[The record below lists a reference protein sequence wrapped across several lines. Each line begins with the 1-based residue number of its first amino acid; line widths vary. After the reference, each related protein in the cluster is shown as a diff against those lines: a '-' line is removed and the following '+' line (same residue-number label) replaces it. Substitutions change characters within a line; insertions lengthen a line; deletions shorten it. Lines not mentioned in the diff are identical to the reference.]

1 MAGKASGGD
10 TLTREDARAWLRHFP
25 FPGWPALGLHALA
38 VLAGN
43 GVVLW
48 LLQSGR
54 LPGAGLILL
63 VVLEFILLL
72 VLSRLLAWP
81 VPRAQWF
88 EPPQPWRKVLPLFA
102 FLAVW
107 AGGAYS
113 ITLVMIVG
121 WADFLAYFRDPA
133 AWHRT
138 GLAWALGITALLAV
152 VGGIG
157 DLLRWRRLGPPY
169 LSSLSMDTLAR
180 LLTLVFGAIP
190 FAVPFFV
197 VGLGGVKGVEYL
209 AKRARVAPQ
218 QSLIVA
224 LAALAVAAIAFQV
237 VGWLVASGVTGWA
250 LGYVLAKCLS
260 ELLVVAVPL
269 VMREAA
275 AGR

>member
-1 MAGKASGGD
+1 MAGQASDGD
-10 TLTREDARAWLRHFP
+10 TLTRADAQAWLRQFP
-25 FPGWPALGLHALA
+25 FPGWAALGLHALS

-63 VVLEFILLL
+63 VVLEFILLM
-72 VLSRLLAWP
+72 VLARLLAWP
-81 VPRAQWF
+81 VPHAQWF

-107 AGGAYS
+107 AGGAYA
-113 ITLVMIVG
+113 ITLVMIDG
-121 WADFLAYFRDPA
+121 WGDFLAFFRDPS

-138 GLAWALGITALLAV
+138 GLGWALGITATLAV
-152 VGGIG
+152 VGGLG
-157 DLLRWRRLGPPY
+157 DLLRWKRRGPPY
-169 LSSLSMDTLAR
+169 MSSLSMDTMAR
-180 LLTLVFGAIP
+180 LLTLIFGAIP

-197 VGLGGVKGVEYL
+197 VGLGGIKGVEYL
-209 AKRARVAPQ
+209 AKRARVDPG
-218 QSLIVA
+218 QSLLAGV
-224 LAALAVAAIAFQV
+224 AALAVAAVAFQL
-237 VGWLVASGVTGWA
+237 VGWLIASGVTGWA

>member
-1 MAGKASGGD
+1 MAGHASSGD
-10 TLTREDARAWLRHFP
+10 TLTRADAQAWLRQFP
-25 FPGWPALGLHALA
+25 FPGWPALCLHALF

-43 GVVLW
+43 GLVLW

-54 LPGAGLILL
+54 LPGAGLVLL
-63 VVLEFILLL
+63 VVLEFV
-72 VLSRLLAWP
+72 VLFVLARLLAWP
-81 VPRAQWF
+81 VPQAQWF
-88 EPPQPWRKVLPLFA
+88 EPPRPWREVLPLFA

-113 ITLVMIVG
+113 ITLVMIDG
-121 WADFLAYFRDPA
+121 WGDFLAYFRDPS
-133 AWHRT
+133 AWYRT
-138 GLAWALGITALLAV
+138 GLGWALGITVVLAV
-152 VGGIG
+152 AGGIG
-157 DLLRWRRLGPPY
+157 DYLRWRRSGPPY
-169 LSSLSMDTLAR
+169 MSSGSMDVMAR

-197 VGLGGVKGVEYL
+197 VGLGGIKGVEYL
-209 AKRARVAPQ
+209 AKRARVDPRRSILAG
-218 QSLIVA
+218 
-224 LAALAVAAIAFQV
+224 LAALAAATIAFQV
-237 VGWLVASGVTGWA
+237 VGWLIASGVTGWA

>member
-1 MAGKASGGD
+1 MAGESSKGD
-10 TLTREDARAWLRHFP
+10 TLTRADAQAWLRHFP
-25 FPGWPALGLHALA
+25 FPGWPAMGLHALA

-48 LLQSGR
+48 LLQTGR

-63 VVLEFILLL
+63 VVLEFI
-72 VLSRLLAWP
+72 VLFALIRLLAWP
-81 VPRAQWF
+81 VPHAQWF
-88 EPPQPWRKVLPLFA
+88 EPPQPWGKVLPMFA

-113 ITLVMIVG
+113 ITLVMIDG
-121 WADFLAYFRDPA
+121 WGDFLAYFRDPA

-138 GLAWALGITALLAV
+138 GLAWALGITAVLAI

-157 DLLRWRRLGPPY
+157 DLLRWRRIGPPY
-169 LSSLSMDTLAR
+169 FSSVSMDVLAR
-180 LLTLVFGAIP
+180 MLTLIFGAIP

-197 VGLGGVKGVEYL
+197 VGLGGIKGVEYL
-209 AKRARVAPQ
+209 AKRARIDPRESILTAV
-218 QSLIVA
+218 
-224 LAALAVAAIAFQV
+224 AALAVAAIGFQV
-237 VGWLVASGVTGWA
+237 VGWLIAAGVTGWA

-260 ELLVVAVPL
+260 ELLVVCVPL